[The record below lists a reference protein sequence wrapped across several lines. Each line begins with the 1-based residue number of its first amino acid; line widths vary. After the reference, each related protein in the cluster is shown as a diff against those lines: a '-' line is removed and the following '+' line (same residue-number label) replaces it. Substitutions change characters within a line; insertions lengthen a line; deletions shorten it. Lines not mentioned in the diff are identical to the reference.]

1 MNPSEVRNRE
11 AREWLD
17 KALDDPESA
26 RVLAAAEHAA
36 NALYHCQQSAEKSL
50 KAFLTWHDRPFRKTH
65 NLKELGDACTLIDA
79 SLKGIAEEA
88 HILTDYSWK
97 MRYPGDVYEVEEGEL
112 PAMIALA
119 GSLLAAIQSRLFA
132 K

>member
-50 KAFLTWHDRPFRKTH
+50 KAFHRPFRKTH